1 MGVHHVVHR
10 TTFGNL
16 KSPKDLTFIARIEVF
31 MMNMYGYFNHSPK
44 RHLKFYKLTQI
55 WKVKGSKILK
65 NVKTRWMSML
75 EPLKNIMVKYLFFL
89 LVVMK
94 LIVIQPMCQRWT
106 CYAFVSFSFL
116 FELCILCV
124 MWFLFIFVI
133 SVACKLAL
141 SHGLIFIIFI
151 YFGK

>member
-1 MGVHHVVHR
+1 VFGNQWGECISKGKNNSHKQIKDSWAPFFMGVHHVVHR

-16 KSPKDLTFIARIEVF
+16 KSPRDLTFIARIEVF

-75 EPLKNIMVKYLFFL
+75 EPLKNIMVKYHIFL

-94 LIVIQPMCQRWT
+94 LIVIQPMCQR
-106 CYAFVSFSFL
+106 
-116 FELCILCV
+116 
-124 MWFLFIFVI
+124 
-133 SVACKLAL
+133 
-141 SHGLIFIIFI
+141 
-151 YFGK
+151 

>member
-10 TTFGNL
+10 TTFGDL
-16 KSPKDLTFIARIEVF
+16 KSPSDLTFIVRIEVF

-44 RHLKFYKLTQI
+44 RHLKIYKLTQI
-55 WKVKGSKILK
+55 LKMMRNKKFK

-75 EPLKNIMVKYLFFL
+75 EPFKNIMVKYHILL

-116 FELCILCV
+116 FELHILYV
-124 MWFLFIFVI
+124 MWFIYLFCNICGRQTCSLF
-133 SVACKLAL
+133 ST
-141 SHGLIFIIFI
+141 
-151 YFGK
+151 

>member
-16 KSPKDLTFIARIEVF
+16 KSPRDLTFIARIEVF

-75 EPLKNIMVKYLFFL
+75 EPLKNIMVKYHIFL

-94 LIVIQPMCQRWT
+94 LIVIQPMCQR
-106 CYAFVSFSFL
+106 
-116 FELCILCV
+116 
-124 MWFLFIFVI
+124 
-133 SVACKLAL
+133 
-141 SHGLIFIIFI
+141 
-151 YFGK
+151 